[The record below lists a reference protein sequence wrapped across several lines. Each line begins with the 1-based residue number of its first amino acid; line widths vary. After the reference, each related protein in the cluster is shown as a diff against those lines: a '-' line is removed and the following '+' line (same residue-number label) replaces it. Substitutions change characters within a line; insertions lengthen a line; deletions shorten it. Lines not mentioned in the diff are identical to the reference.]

1 MIEGILR
8 FLLMCIGVNI
18 VTSIFGKINLIG
30 GVLLIIDWIGHLPV
44 IAGIAVCLAPFIVA
58 SILSSIIKASKKKK

>member
-1 MIEGILR
+1 MIDGILL
-8 FLLMCIGVNI
+8 FLLMCVGVSV

-44 IAGIAVCLAPFIVA
+44 IAGIAVCLAPFIIA
-58 SILSSIIKASKKKK
+58 FILSSIIKASRKKK

>member
-1 MIEGILR
+1 MLEGILL
-8 FLLMCIGVNI
+8 FLLMCVFVNI

-44 IAGIAVCLAPFIVA
+44 IAGIAVCVAPFIIA
-58 SILSSIIKASKKKK
+58 CILSNIIKASRKKK